1 MKSYLKRPAF
11 RIAMTHLLSKKRQ
24 TIVAMLGVTFGI
36 AIFIFQAGLMT
47 GFQNMF
53 IEQTVNTSA
62 NVRIYNDV
70 QVAKKSIYSKT
81 LSDTAQSWVLV
92 RNQKPKDEEPR
103 LKNGYQMMRIIENHP
118 EVIGV
123 SPFVGSQAIF
133 NMGIA
138 QVAGRVAG
146 VDIERE
152 NNTFN
157 VEKYMIDGDLKRLVT
172 TPNGVI
178 LGEGLAMKLGA
189 ATGDIITVSSAKGS
203 ALQMRVVG
211 IHKSGV
217 VELDN
222 SRAYINIRN
231 AQKLLQVDGSYITDL
246 NIKLK
251 DINKAKA
258 LAADWQKQFG
268 YTAVDWETANANVFS
283 VFKIQNMVTYL
294 IITSILI
301 VSGFGIFNI
310 LMMIIYEK
318 MPDIAILKATGF
330 KDKDIR
336 TIFLTESL
344 VIGIFG
350 GLLGLIVGWG
360 LQQIAGSVKM
370 DIRGFVAMEYLKFNT
385 SAGFYAMAYI
395 FGLVATALAG
405 YIPARKA
412 ARVDAID
419 IIRSK

>member
-1 MKSYLKRPAF
+1 MSFFKSPSF

-36 AIFIFQAGLMT
+36 AIFIFQAGLMS
-47 GFQNMF
+47 GFQTMF

-62 NVRIYNDV
+62 NIRIYNDV
-70 QVAKKSIYSKT
+70 QGERPSLLDRFHDDGKT
-81 LSDTAQSWVLV
+81 WNVV
-92 RNQKPKDEEPR
+92 RNQKPEVEDPK
-103 LKNGYQMMRIIENHP
+103 LKNGKQLMDIISQHP
-118 EVIGV
+118 DVAGV
-123 SPFVGSQAIF
+123 SPFIGSQAIF
-133 NMGIA
+133 KLGIA
-138 QVAGRVAG
+138 QISGRVSG
-146 VDIERE
+146 VEIEKE
-152 NNTFN
+152 NAIFS
-157 VEKYMIDGDLKRLVT
+157 VEKYMIEGDLLKLET
-172 TPNGVI
+172 TPNGII

-189 ATGDIITVSSAKGS
+189 KVGDNMFVVSPKGIG
-203 ALQMRVVG
+203 LDLKVVG
-211 IHKSGV
+211 IHKSGI

-231 AQKLLQVDGSYITDL
+231 AQKLLNVDGSYITDL

-251 DINKAKA
+251 DINKAKP
-258 LAADWQKQFG
+258 LSLYFQEKFG
-268 YTAVDWETANANVFS
+268 YTAQDWESANANIFS

-294 IITSILI
+294 IIASILI

-318 MPDIAILKATGF
+318 LPDIAILKATGF

-344 VIGIFG
+344 VIGILG
-350 GLLGLIVGWG
+350 GLLGLAVGYL
-360 LQQIAGSVKM
+360 LQQIVGSIKM
-370 DIRGFVAMEYLKFNT
+370 DVRGFVAMEYLQFN
-385 SAGFYAMAYI
+385 SSPAFFVFAYM
-395 FGLVATALAG
+395 FGLIATALAG

-412 ARVDAID
+412 AKVDAID